1 MDPGR
6 RAPTTV
12 TMRTPADRFLIYN
25 NPYSL
30 PSVWTPDV
38 RRGQTTYSD
47 LLFRMKCDFGVGGI
61 QLEPSPSGTTEQSG
75 CSRSVLT
82 SHSHTGLS
90 NPRDRN
96 PSMIKY
102 LSTEKG
108 TPEAHPDEREH
119 EPRAPTMLKHYAARM
134 VARAFK
140 VAVLNVDDL
149 RDWLGMVQH
158 CGDLIKLEIW
168 RAILEE
174 GCIRTAVYM
183 WKYNVSVISCV
194 SE

>member
-47 LLFRMKCDFGVGGI
+47 LLFRMKCDVGVDGI
-61 QLEPSPSGTTEQSG
+61 QLEHSQSGKTEQSG
-75 CSRSVLT
+75 CSSLILT
-82 SHSHTGLS
+82 SHSHTGMS
-90 NPRDRN
+90 KPRDRN

-102 LSTEKG
+102 LCTEKEA
-108 TPEAHPDEREH
+108 PEAQPDEREH
-119 EPRAPTMLKHYAARM
+119 ETRVPTMLKHYAARM

-149 RDWLGMVQH
+149 RDWLGMVQQ
-158 CGDLIKLEIW
+158 CGDLIKL
-168 RAILEE
+168 
-174 GCIRTAVYM
+174 
-183 WKYNVSVISCV
+183 
-194 SE
+194 